1 MTDTKEANIGIDFLG
16 RSPQVM
22 VEQLEWLFKEKEGEE
37 GEW

>member
-16 RSPQVM
+16 HSPQVM
-22 VEQLEWLFKEKEGEE
+22 EQLEWLFKEKEGEE